1 MNTVKR
7 YTIWGQRLVSL
18 GLIVYLLKFQI
29 DIGELGST
37 IINADIRILLIGYFF
52 LSLSIIISAFRW
64 RAILKYDGQ
73 AVDIL
78 TLTEL
83 YYIGQFYNMT
93 LPGSLGGDAIKAYKT
108 ADQGQ
113 DSGKLAASVPMERLG
128 GLLALVVMLLIGSFI
143 APISIRLRLL
153 LLIVAVG
160 VVCVCSVTATDH
172 GRRIGEY
179 IASTTLITNRG
190 WSNDILNMIS
200 TFRNLRQYDFVAI
213 ILTYSLIYFG
223 VSLLTLHSIGRAFG
237 TILPIPFLMAV
248 IPIVRLA
255 NQLPISVGGLGVRES
270 LFVYFFD
277 LIGISPEIA
286 VTIGLANYLLQAING
301 FVGGLLELFGNLA
314 IK

>member
-1 MNTVKR
+1 MKR
-7 YTIWGQRLVSL
+7 YSIWGQRVISL
-18 GLIVYLLKFQI
+18 ILLVYLLKFQI
-29 DIGELGST
+29 DVSKLGST
-37 IINADIRILLIGYFF
+37 VTNADIRILLIGYFF
-52 LSLSIIISAFRW
+52 LSLSIIVSVFRW

-73 AVDIL
+73 PVGIS
-78 TLTEL
+78 TLTKL

-93 LPGSLGGDAIKAYKT
+93 LPGSLSGDAVKAYKT
-108 ADQGQ
+108 AGQGQ
-113 DSGKLAASVPMERLG
+113 NSGKLAASVPMERLG

-153 LLIVAVG
+153 LLAVAVG
-160 VVCVCSVTATDH
+160 LVCVCSITATEH

-179 IASTTLITNRG
+179 VASTNLITNRG
-190 WSNDILNMIS
+190 WSDNILNMIS

-223 VSLLTLHSIGRAFG
+223 ISLLTLHSIGRAFG
-237 TILPIPFLMAV
+237 TTLPIPFLMAV

-286 VTIGLANYLLQAING
+286 VTIGLANYVLQAING
-301 FVGGLLELFGNLA
+301 FGGGLLELFGNLA
-314 IK
+314 IR